1 MTETKTFDAD
11 LRSLLERPGPFIS
24 LYLNAE
30 AATEEGAEEIQLR
43 WRGLRDRAIGLGA
56 DEGVLKLL
64 DDLVPGVQR
73 KANGLVA
80 FIEGSSLAF
89 RRLLSAPVEDGIF
102 VGTLPHLIPL
112 LDWQQD
118 HPRYAVVLCDRE
130 GGEIHIVSGGHQVED
145 TETIEGDDSPIQKV
159 SPGGWSQRRFQ
170 QRAEN
175 TWEANAKLV
184 AEELGKIVSAEDVD
198 LVVVSGDVRAIQ
210 FLKENV
216 GQEVAS
222 LLVELEG
229 TPEVGIESIGDE
241 LDRIV
246 DAQVAAA
253 TERLLQKFQ
262 EERGQADLAVEG
274 TTKTLDALRKAQV
287 DVLLIAP
294 GRLSGGA
301 WFSSG
306 NVTQASPSRSELTD
320 IGLEDVTEGDLA
332 DVLVRSAFGTGARV
346 AIVPQELSDEQA
358 PKEGVG
364 GLLRYA

>member
-1 MTETKTFDAD
+1 MTDTKTFNAD

-24 LYLNAE
+24 LYLNTE
-30 AATEEGAEEIQLR
+30 GATGEGAEEIQLR
-43 WRGLRDRAIGLGA
+43 WRGLRDRAIEHGA

-73 KANGLVA
+73 RANGLAA
-80 FIEGSSLAF
+80 FIEGNSLAF

-102 VGTLPHLIPL
+102 VGTLPHLVPL

-130 GGEIHIVSGGHQVED
+130 GGEIHIVSGQQIED
-145 TETIEGDDSPIQKV
+145 TETIEGDQAPIQKV
-159 SPGGWSQRRFQ
+159 KPGGWSQRRFQ

-175 TWEANAKLV
+175 SWEANAKHV
-184 AEELGKIVSAEDVD
+184 ADELGKIVSAEDID
-198 LVVVSGDVRAIQ
+198 FVVISGDVRAIQ

-216 GQEVAS
+216 DQVVAS

-229 TPEVGIESIGDE
+229 TPEVGIESIEEE
-241 LDRIV
+241 LGKVV
-246 DAQVAAA
+246 DTQVAAA

-274 TTKTLDALRKAQV
+274 VTQTLDALRRAQV

-301 WFSSG
+301 WFSSEDL
-306 NVTQASPSRSELTD
+306 TQASPSRNGLTD
-320 IGLEDVTEGDLA
+320 IGIENVAEGDVA

-346 AIVPQELSDEQA
+346 AIVPQELPDEQA